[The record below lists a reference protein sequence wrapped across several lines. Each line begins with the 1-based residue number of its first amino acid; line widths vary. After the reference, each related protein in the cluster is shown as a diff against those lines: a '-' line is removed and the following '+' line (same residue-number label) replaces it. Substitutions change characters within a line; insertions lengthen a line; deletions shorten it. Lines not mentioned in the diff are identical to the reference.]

1 MTKHKHILDQ
11 LKSGLASDKNN
22 TALLVT
28 GSVARNEQT
37 DHSDLDLL
45 LISKEK
51 QPFKEE
57 LIDEIVVETKTNTL
71 EGFIE
76 KMKADPMNVYQWLD
90 ANIIFD
96 KDNSSEKLIREAKNI
111 YEGYSPDPKE
121 VAGVRKWLESAKI
134 KIESAQNR
142 NDELALGFNV
152 SNILWQIVRGLYLL
166 NNKPIPP
173 STPAFRRINELEKLP
188 DNFDKKWERL
198 LTGNLENRSQ
208 ATVEL
213 INDIIPLL

>member
-1 MTKHKHILDQ
+1 LFLVLQFYLGYLILELLSWSLLYNLHMTKHKHILDQ
-11 LKSGLASDKNN
+11 LKSSLASDKNN

-96 KDNSSEKLIREAKNI
+96 KDNSSEELIREAKNI

-121 VAGVRKWLESAKI
+121 IAGVRKW
-134 KIESAQNR
+134 IE
-142 NDELALGFNV
+142 
-152 SNILWQIVRGLYLL
+152 
-166 NNKPIPP
+166 
-173 STPAFRRINELEKLP
+173 
-188 DNFDKKWERL
+188 
-198 LTGNLENRSQ
+198 
-208 ATVEL
+208 
-213 INDIIPLL
+213 